1 MEMVLVKSVK
11 DWAKE
16 NCPPLSWQRVVFRV
30 LPKLNQKGVF
40 LHFFENDSYMIQ
52 DDVLA
57 IINTGFEEIFKKK
70 YVYSIKEETTIAS
83 NSIET
88 KVENPSVSVQNSNP
102 SNQNLAEASVKE
114 VKAWVLKNCSPTAW
128 NTVIMSMLSKMREF
142 NMTWRNLED
151 DTFILES
158 RVLQEIQ
165 AIIFKIYNKNL
176 NITK

>member
-1 MEMVLVKSVK
+1 MEIVSVKSVK
-11 DWAKE
+11 DWARD

-40 LHFFENDSYMIQ
+40 LHFFEKDDYLIQ
-52 DDVLA
+52 EDVLA

-70 YVYSIKEETTIAS
+70 YVYVTKEDSSTIK
-83 NSIET
+83 NSFET
-88 KVENPSVSVQNSNP
+88 KIDETSKSVQNNTSD
-102 SNQNLAEASVKE
+102 QNFVDTPVKE

-128 NTVIMSMLSKMREF
+128 NTVIMSMLPKMREF

-151 DTFILES
+151 DTFILDNK
-158 RVLQEIQ
+158 VLQEIQ
-165 AIIFKIYNKNL
+165 NITVKIYNKTL

>member
-1 MEMVLVKSVK
+1 MEKIAVKLVK
-11 DWAKE
+11 DWAKD

-52 DDVLA
+52 EDVLA

-70 YVYSIKEETTIAS
+70 YVYAIKEDISNVTSELKTESPKIEQSNTTLNQTFVET
-83 NSIET
+83 
-88 KVENPSVSVQNSNP
+88 P
-102 SNQNLAEASVKE
+102 VKE

-128 NTVIMSMLSKMREF
+128 NTVIMSLLPKMREL

-151 DTFILES
+151 DTF
-158 RVLQEIQ
+158 VLDSKVLKEIQ

-176 NITK
+176 NITQ